1 MLRAGPAPA
10 SGASTST
17 GLGIATKD
25 GSGWMGSH
33 QFDYAYY
40 NGLGKRNNREKWP
53 YDAGAEP
60 WQSGDVF
67 KVQLMPGE
75 NATDV
80 GTGILTFWRNGKDL
94 GVAFDNIVCKG
105 QTFYP
110 TFSFDKKRQT
120 FILVDGNALYDDF
133 FPPE

>member
-1 MLRAGPAPA
+1 MLHAGPAPA

-53 YDAGAEP
+53 YGDDAGAEP
-60 WQSGDVF
+60 WKSGDVF
-67 KVQLMPGE
+67 KVQLKLKPGE
-75 NATDV
+75 T
-80 GTGILTFWRNGKDL
+80 GTGILNFWRNGKDL
-94 GVAFDNIVCKG
+94 GVAFDNIVCKD

-120 FILVDGNALYDDF
+120 FILVDGHALYDNF
-133 FPPE
+133 FPSE